1 MKDPKAWSL
10 PMAKGKPLRWKGRTL
25 VVGIL
30 NVTPDSF
37 SDGGRFLDPGR
48 AVERALQMQEE
59 GADWIDIGGESTRPG
74 AKHVPEAEEKKR
86 VLPILKACAKVL
98 KVPLSIDTNKSGV
111 AEAAVEAGA
120 RLVNDVSA
128 LKMDPGMAKT
138 LARLKVPVIL
148 MHMKGKP
155 RTMQK
160 NPRYRDLM
168 GDLVRFFK
176 ERIAYAH
183 SQGISEERILVDP
196 GFGFGKTPWHNIELT
211 RRLGELR
218 GLGRPIV
225 YGPSRKSTLG
235 HLLGGLPPEERVE
248 GTSAAVTAA
257 ILQGANWVRVHDVK
271 AMVRVVKITDA
282 IRYDRGLTEP

>member
-1 MKDPKAWSL
+1 MS
-10 PMAKGKPLRWKGRTL
+10 KGEPLYWKGRTL

-48 AVERALQMQEE
+48 ALDQAVQMQEE
-59 GADWIDIGGESTRPG
+59 GADWIDVGGESTRPG
-74 AKHVPEAEEKKR
+74 AKDVPEAEEKKR
-86 VLPILKACAKVL
+86 VLHILKACAKVL
-98 KVPLSIDTNKSGV
+98 KVPLSIDTYKSGV

-128 LKMDPGMAKT
+128 LKLDPRMART

-160 NPRYRDLM
+160 NPRYGDLM
-168 GDLVRFFK
+168 GDLLKFFR
-176 ERIAYAH
+176 ERIQYAL
-183 SQGISEERILVDP
+183 SQGIAKDRILVDP

-218 GLGRPIV
+218 ALGRPIV

-248 GTSAAVTAA
+248 GTAAAITAAV
-257 ILQGANWVRVHDVK
+257 IQGADWVRVHDVK
-271 AMVRVVKITDA
+271 AMVRVVKIADA
-282 IRYDRGLTEP
+282 IRYDRGLTKP